1 MAKIQN
7 EIVVDVDVDT
17 IYDSL
22 STSEKHEMITLIIE
36 NGDFLNSV
44 YDSFGDDDKER
55 LSDKLEEDGYFDNDS
70 ELEFECDNKNK
81 FNNALL
87 SLLDKSYMLTKT
99 EIESIL
105 NIANEYKHY
114 D

>member
-7 EIVVDVDVDT
+7 EIVVDVDT

-44 YDSFGDDDKER
+44 YDSFGDDDKEI
-55 LSDKLEEDGYFDNDS
+55 LSDKLEEDGY
-70 ELEFECDNKNK
+70 LEFECDNKNK

-105 NIANEYKHY
+105 NIANEYKYY

>member
-7 EIVVDVDVDT
+7 EIVVDVDT

-55 LSDKLEEDGYFDNDS
+55 LSDKLEEDNSNWDLVEEIIDEEFLLDPNGTTERLLLKLNELGMLKDS
-70 ELEFECDNKNK
+70 ELE
-81 FNNALL
+81 
-87 SLLDKSYMLTKT
+87 MLGIKVV
-99 EIESIL
+99 
-105 NIANEYKHY
+105 K
-114 D
+114 

>member
-1 MAKIQN
+1 
-7 EIVVDVDVDT
+7 
-17 IYDSL
+17 
-22 STSEKHEMITLIIE
+22 MITLIIE

-105 NIANEYKHY
+105 NIANEYKYY

>member
-7 EIVVDVDVDT
+7 EIVVDVDT

-22 STSEKHEMITLIIE
+22 STFEKHEMITLIIE

-44 YDSFGDDDKER
+44 YDSFGDDDKEI
-55 LSDKLEEDGYFDNDS
+55 LSDKLEEDGY
-70 ELEFECDNKNK
+70 LEFECDNKNK

-105 NIANEYKHY
+105 NIANEYKYY

>member
-1 MAKIQN
+1 
-7 EIVVDVDVDT
+7 
-17 IYDSL
+17 
-22 STSEKHEMITLIIE
+22 MITLIIE

-55 LSDKLEEDGYFDNDS
+55 LSDKLEEDGYFYNDYFDNDS

-105 NIANEYKHY
+105 NIANEYKY
-114 D
+114 FG